1 MLQIRLRK
9 DPHEV
14 SAQWYEKIT
23 RRRQGGD
30 RRDPP
35 SPGRHG
41 ADETRVSSLE
51 RVGQPRVDEPTSR
64 IRILR
69 VVPRLE

>member
-23 RRRQGGD
+23 RRRQGAVIAASRQAQG
-30 RRDPP
+30 
-35 SPGRHG
+35 SM
-41 ADETRVSSLE
+41 ALTRPASVHWNA
-51 RVGQPRVDEPTSR
+51 
-64 IRILR
+64 
-69 VVPRLE
+69 